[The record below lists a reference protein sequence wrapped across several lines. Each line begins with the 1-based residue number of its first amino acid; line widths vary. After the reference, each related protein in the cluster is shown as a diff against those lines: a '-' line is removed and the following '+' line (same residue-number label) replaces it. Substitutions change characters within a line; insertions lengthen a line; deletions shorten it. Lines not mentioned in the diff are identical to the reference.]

1 MVWSQQHT
9 VLGALAKLF
18 AVVACK
24 HAGALCNIARFA
36 WMIARRVVVQRL
48 ALFIHC
54 GNGVVEEEEEEE
66 GSSHLVIRER
76 RRGGSLPGHVPQQQA
91 APALFLILDASCV
104 TWSKGCT
111 WPSLSSRRES
121 WEEEVSGEG
130 ETGWPEARL
139 ARML

>member
-66 GSSHLVIRER
+66 
-76 RRGGSLPGHVPQQQA
+76 
-91 APALFLILDASCV
+91 
-104 TWSKGCT
+104 
-111 WPSLSSRRES
+111 
-121 WEEEVSGEG
+121 EEEEG
-130 ETGWPEARL
+130 LGK
-139 ARML
+139 MLCMNENIKPDREHESFCV